1 MEYMCSLC
9 DWNCDVCSS
18 YLLYIVNEMTF
29 SGYNVYSLNLLYI
42 IAILLGILVIISKN
56 PVDTFFGGKLSNS
69 RSESTRLNSSHTV
82 ISYAVFCLKKKNTK
96 ITIHTIR

>member
-56 PVDTFFGGKLSNS
+56 PVDTFFVCKLSNS
-69 RSESTRLNSSHTV
+69 RSEERRVGKDRRSHGSLFTHQL
-82 ISYAVFCLKKKNTK
+82 ISLFFFA
-96 ITIHTIR
+96 